1 MSLKRLL
8 KDKQPLKR
16 GGIVLDIPFSGISRT
31 KQYQKTAEMSL
42 IRLLKDKTP
51 LKPTENV
58 FEIPNSGKVSGEKFF
73 GGNHLIPRT

>member
-1 MSLKRLL
+1 MSLKRVL
-8 KDKQPLKR
+8 KDNKPLKR
-16 GGIVLDIPFSGISRT
+16 GGIVLDIPFSGLSRT

-42 IRLLKDKTP
+42 IRLLKNKTP

-58 FEIPNSGKVSGEKFF
+58 FDIPNSGKNGEKFF